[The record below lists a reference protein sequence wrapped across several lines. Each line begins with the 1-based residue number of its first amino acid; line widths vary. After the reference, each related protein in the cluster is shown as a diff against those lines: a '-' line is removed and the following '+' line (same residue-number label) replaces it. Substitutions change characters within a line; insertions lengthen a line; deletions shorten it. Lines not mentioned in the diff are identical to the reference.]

1 VVLFVLDMAIAMAG
15 VIVSLG
21 ILFFLSS
28 LVVNLVQVFLCEF
41 DSDLVLI
48 KFRENDPLHF
58 KIPPFPPFSAF

>member
-48 KFRENDPLHF
+48 KFLDGFL
-58 KIPPFPPFSAF
+58 